1 MNKVDRVLKS
11 TDSFLDKF
19 EKFAEV
25 YLIIAFVSVFISFL
39 YNIIIRS
46 L

>member
-1 MNKVDRVLKS
+1 MNKMDRVLEK

-19 EKFAEV
+19 EKFVEV
-25 YLIIAFVSVFISFL
+25 YLIIAFTSIFISFL